1 MTAGKKTKRD
11 DISAV
16 DCFDEVVLGIH
27 QAESAVLMLKCPE
40 DDVKTR
46 ACEALYKFS
55 NKSDENKKAL
65 ISLNVLEYLQPLVR
79 DENRV
84 VKRNAVLVYGV
95 LSSLPSARSIIRK
108 LPTIVTDLLKLLD
121 SEEFET
127 TKEFA
132 AMTLSHLCL
141 EYAGIYELIE
151 HKCFS
156 VIIPCLKSPDPDVQK
171 NTLDIIHMLLQDF
184 EARPTL
190 KASEGLETL
199 IELLVSE
206 YPVIQDLVLK
216 IFARAAQDSII
227 RTALRDMNALDAFVD
242 IIGVPEFNDIHVS
255 ALQVIANLLDDTECV
270 KHLVSQGSLQK
281 LLHFITDRQVYNES
295 DIKVNAVNQQQN
307 KDKNAKG
314 RKPSPKKGDK
324 KKSSKGEPDGKKDEE
339 KPPSNTLPEAKIHT
353 CNALMRAACKEE
365 TRKILHDADVER
377 MLVSLLSHEDE
388 GVRAASAQVI
398 AILSESSV
406 CQDRIAELG
415 GPELLIRM
423 TRSDHRELKSAGATA
438 LSALTTGNGSI
449 CREVASRNSGLEA
462 LLSCLHI
469 GDPEVDLITVGG
481 LIALTNLATEETTR
495 SKVLHVI
502 TAKLLI
508 PTLNSNSVLTQSK
521 AALAVAS
528 LISEQ
533 HNIQQFIQLGG
544 LSSLLNL
551 VQSTNNDVRRS
562 ACWAIASLTADHTA
576 AVTLSQLNGITILQT
591 LNESITRKNAFTE
604 LALKRVLDANLMAKF
619 ALTGYLD
626 FVDHIPDLFYDPGQ
640 ITNPSQ
646 FLTLDEY
653 NEQSVNDRRP
663 IFLINLQKCDIV
675 SSSDYLQS
683 QDSNDAKTDDLKQD
697 DLNYFNEMKYP
708 FDSTLHDWLNI
719 AIKQITSISEL
730 KEQIKSLGEFV
741 ASCYGGSIN
750 KDEQFTLRNEL
761 SLAQLRCQLN
771 SNLIPIGLIK
781 QGSFLQ
787 RALVFK
793 LLADRIGLPTNLIR
807 GTYGRSFNE
816 VLIEP
821 ENSKSQTYRDLYV
834 VDLMFEPGKLLKSST
849 SEALEY
855 TSIAC

>member
-1 MTAGKKTKRD
+1 MTAGKKSKRD
-11 DISAV
+11 DISAA
-16 DCFDEVVLGIH
+16 DSFDEVVVGLH
-27 QAESAVLMLKCPE
+27 QAESAVLMLKSPE

-65 ISLNVLEYLQPLVR
+65 ISLNILEYLQPLIR

-108 LPTIVTDLLKLLD
+108 LPNIVTDLLKLLD

-127 TKEFA
+127 TKEFT

-156 VIIPCLKSPDPDVQK
+156 VITPCLKSPDPDVQK
-171 NTLDIIHMLLQDF
+171 NTLDIIYMLLQDF
-184 EARPTL
+184 EARPML

-216 IFARAAQDSII
+216 VFARATQDSII
-227 RTALRDMNALDAFVD
+227 KTALRDMNALDAFVD

-255 ALQVIANLLDDTECV
+255 ALQVIANLLNDTECV

-295 DIKVNAVNQQQN
+295 DIKVNSANQQQN

-314 RKPSPKKGDK
+314 RKPSPKKSDK
-324 KKSSKGEPDGKKDEE
+324 KKSSKGDSDGKKDEE

-388 GVRAASAQVI
+388 GVRSASAQVI

-406 CQDRIAELG
+406 CQDRIAEL
-415 GPELLIRM
+415 
-423 TRSDHRELKSAGATA
+423 
-438 LSALTTGNGSI
+438 
-449 CREVASRNSGLEA
+449 EVASRNSGLEA
-462 LLSCLHI
+462 LLSCLHMS
-469 GDPEVDLITVGG
+469 DPEVDSITVGG
-481 LIALTNLATEETTR
+481 LVALTNLAIEETTR
-495 SKVLHVI
+495 PKVLHVI
-502 TAKLLI
+502 TAKLFI

-528 LISEQ
+528 LISEP
-533 HNIQQFIQLGG
+533 HTVQQFVQLGG

-551 VQSTNNDVRRS
+551 IQSTNNDVRRS

-591 LNESITRKNAFTE
+591 LNESITRKNTFTE

-675 SSSDYLQS
+675 SSSDCVQS
-683 QDSNDAKTDDLKQD
+683 QVSSDAKTDDLKQD

-708 FDSTLHDWLNI
+708 FDSTLHDWLNT
-719 AIKQITSISEL
+719 AVKQITPINEL

-741 ASCYGGSIN
+741 ASCYGGSVS
-750 KDEQFTLRNEL
+750 KDEQITLRNEL
-761 SLAQLRCQLN
+761 SLSQLRCQLN
-771 SNLIPIGLIK
+771 SNLIPVGLIK

>member
-1 MTAGKKTKRD
+1 MNPVEMTAGKKGKRD
-11 DISAV
+11 DISAA
-16 DCFDEVVLGIH
+16 DSFDEVVVGLH
-27 QAESAVLMLKCPE
+27 QAESAVLMLKSPE

-65 ISLNVLEYLQPLVR
+65 ISLNILEYLQPLIR
-79 DENRV
+79 DENKV
-84 VKRNAVLVYGV
+84 VKRNSVLVYGV

-108 LPTIVTDLLKLLD
+108 LPNIVTNLLKLLD

-171 NTLDIIHMLLQDF
+171 NTLDIIYMLLQDF
-184 EARPTL
+184 EARPML

-216 IFARAAQDSII
+216 VFARATQDSII

-255 ALQVIANLLDDTECV
+255 ALQVIANLLNDTECV

-295 DIKVNAVNQQQN
+295 DIKVNSANQQQN
-307 KDKNAKG
+307 KDKNTKG

-324 KKSSKGEPDGKKDEE
+324 KKSSRGEPD
-339 KPPSNTLPEAKIHT
+339 
-353 CNALMRAACKEE
+353 EE

-388 GVRAASAQVI
+388 GVRSASAQVI

-438 LSALTTGNGSI
+438 LAALTTGNGSI

-469 GDPEVDLITVGG
+469 SDPEVDLITVGG
-481 LIALTNLATEETTR
+481 LVALTNLAIEETTR
-495 SKVLHVI
+495 PKVLHVI
-502 TAKLLI
+502 TAKLFI

-528 LISEQ
+528 LISEP
-533 HNIQQFIQLGG
+533 HTVQQFVQLGG

-551 VQSTNNDVRRS
+551 IQSTNNDVRRS

-576 AVTLSQLNGITILQT
+576 AVTLSRLNGITILQT

-640 ITNPSQ
+640 ITDPSQ

-675 SSSDYLQS
+675 SSSDCVQS
-683 QDSNDAKTDDLKQD
+683 QVSSDTKTDDLKQD

-708 FDSTLHDWLNI
+708 FDSTLHDWLNT
-719 AIKQITSISEL
+719 AVKQITPINEL

-741 ASCYGGSIN
+741 ASCYGGSVS
-750 KDEQFTLRNEL
+750 KDEQITLRNEL

-821 ENSKSQTYRDLYV
+821 ENSKSQTYRDLCV

>member
-1 MTAGKKTKRD
+1 MTAGKKSKRD

-16 DCFDEVVLGIH
+16 DCVRSDKSLIFK
-27 QAESAVLMLKCPE
+27 S
-40 DDVKTR
+40 
-46 ACEALYKFS
+46 
-55 NKSDENKKAL
+55 SDENKKAL

-171 NTLDIIHMLLQDF
+171 NTLDIIHMLLQC
-184 EARPTL
+184 
-190 KASEGLETL
+190 S
-199 IELLVSE
+199 SSSWS
-206 YPVIQDLVLK
+206 K
-216 IFARAAQDSII
+216 IFVFKGII

-242 IIGVPEFNDIHVS
+242 ITGVPEFNDIHVS

-295 DIKVNAVNQQQN
+295 DIKVNSVNQQQN

-339 KPPSNTLPEAKIHT
+339 KPPSNTLPEAKIYT

-365 TRKILHDADVER
+365 TRKILHDADVEK

-438 LSALTTGNGSI
+438 LAALTTGNGSI

-495 SKVLHVI
+495 PKVLHVI

-551 VQSTNNDVRRS
+551 VQSTHNDVRRS

-683 QDSNDAKTDDLKQD
+683 QDSNDAKTDDLKHD

-741 ASCYGGSIN
+741 ASCFGGSVN

-821 ENSKSQTYRDLYV
+821 ENSV
-834 VDLMFEPGKLLKSST
+834 G
-849 SEALEY
+849 
-855 TSIAC
+855 